1 MKLSFEVSL
10 SDLATAIEYQDGS
23 DSERQEVMDF
33 LVTVDECM
41 ADYVFSQELIYRLSV
56 SLAEESEDRGWQPV
70 TLPEGGATTFS
81 RLYETLTHMPE
92 GELIALMANAMMV
105 SRERALSE
113 AKAKVDQVMEDF
125 SSWEK
130 SKPLPL
136 STECVCGCP
145 EAAHE

>member
-33 LVTVDECM
+33 LVTADECM
-41 ADYVFSQELIYRLSV
+41 ADYVFSQELIYRLS
-56 SLAEESEDRGWQPV
+56 
-70 TLPEGGATTFS
+70 
-81 RLYETLTHMPE
+81 
-92 GELIALMANAMMV
+92 V

-125 SSWEK
+125 SSWKK